1 MRGSRRLHRVK
12 YHDDRDST
20 LPGISAFF
28 EQIVAEIYFI
38 HIASV
43 FARESSLNTKTNR
56 SQIRYLSTV
65 AT

>member
-20 LPGISAFF
+20 LPGISACF

-38 HIASV
+38 HIASA
-43 FARESSLNTKTNR
+43 FARESSLTKTNR